1 MTANSFWTPTIAILP
16 LGDSDAP
23 RMDAI
28 DLSSNNNG
36 GKTITVDQFRYMKQ
50 CGVKTII
57 VKLTEGTSYI
67 WWGANQDIKNAEAAG
82 LNIAVYHYAHYTNAT
97 EAVNEANYFANII
110 QKFGLSNDT
119 VVVDDL
125 ESSETAVASA
135 AANTRAFFNQ
145 LSNRG
150 YDNHV
155 LYTFVSYQQRDNV
168 ISVVGNDRVWM
179 AQYPYTP
186 SRNNLWN
193 TQYGAWQFS
202 STVTIPGLSGY
213 FDASIDYKNIFNQ
226 ASDKPHEVYQ
236 NGHWYLQQDGKNLT
250 GFQTIYDN
258 TLHHDKTVYY
268 NAQGQCNTAN
278 NILMVTGTCL
288 LMALVQWKQV
298 SKLFMMVICIII
310 RPFTTMPKVKCNT
323 ANNILMVTGTCLLMA
338 LVQWKQ
344 VSKLFMMVICIII
357 DRLLQCPR
365 SNAIRS
371 TIYQRSLVF
380 IC

>member
-1 MTANSFWTPTIAILP
+1 M
-16 LGDSDAP
+16 
-23 RMDAI
+23 
-28 DLSSNNNG
+28 
-36 GKTITVDQFRYMKQ
+36 
-50 CGVKTII
+50 
-57 VKLTEGTSYI
+57 
-67 WWGANQDIKNAEAAG
+67 
-82 LNIAVYHYAHYTNAT
+82 NIAVYHYAHYTNAT

-268 NAQGQCNTAN
+268 NAQGQMQFGEQYINGHWYLFANGTGAMETGFQTVYDGQGQMQFGEQYINGHWYLFANGTGAMETGFQTVYDGGLHCNKTVYYNDQGQMQYGQQYINGHWYYSGMRLSGFQTVYDGNLKHDKTVYYNAQGQMLYGWQT
-278 NILMVTGTCL
+278 IDGKKYYFAPGSG
-288 LMALVQWKQV
+288 ALQ
-298 SKLFMMVICIII
+298 
-310 RPFTTMPKVKCNT
+310 N
-323 ANNILMVTGTCLLMA
+323 
-338 LVQWKQ
+338 
-344 VSKLFMMVICIII
+344 
-357 DRLLQCPR
+357 
-365 SNAIRS
+365 
-371 TIYQRSLVF
+371 
-380 IC
+380 